1 MLLSVLPVFF
11 VTASVPLSPDQQATL
26 YRTFVLLLKYALLTF
41 NHLPPNVLH
50 AKTKYNFHGL
60 LVLE

>member
-50 AKTKYNFHGL
+50 AKTK
-60 LVLE
+60 